1 MPVFIVTFRCKPE
14 MREEFLEMIRTEGI
28 DEAARA
34 EEGNLRYDFYLPLDN
49 CDDLLLIEQYR
60 DADALG
66 AHVRSAHVARL
77 TELKS
82 EYVADLILEQYET
95 KP

>member
-1 MPVFIVTFRCKPE
+1 MLVFNVTFRCRPE

-28 DEAARA
+28 DDAARA
-34 EEGNLRYDFYLPLDN
+34 EPGNLQYDFYLPLDSS
-49 CDDLLLIEQYR
+49 DDLLLIEKYR
-60 DADALG
+60 DAAALG

-77 TELKS
+77 TELKN
-82 EYVADLILEQYET
+82 EYVADLSLEQYET